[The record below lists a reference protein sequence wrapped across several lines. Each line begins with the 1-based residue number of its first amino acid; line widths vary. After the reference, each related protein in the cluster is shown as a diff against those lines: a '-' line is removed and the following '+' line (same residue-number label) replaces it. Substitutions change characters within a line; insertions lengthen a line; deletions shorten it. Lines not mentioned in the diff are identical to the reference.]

1 MTRHPLRLA
10 ALSWSLLIASV
21 PAALADLF
29 HLKNGATIVADSWE
43 ERGDSILIRQGD
55 RTLTIPRADVLRVE
69 TSSGTGAAGSSTG
82 GASTGGTSAGGG
94 KKGSGGRA
102 DGGRDIRV
110 DLGDTGPEPSR
121 EEVERQ
127 IEDLTRRIRD
137 YPLASAANKRQL
149 VALLCRVGA
158 SAYRKRDYDE
168 ALQRFRDAQSTDPHD
183 AVSALGL
190 AATYVAQGQDI
201 YARSTLERALLDH
214 PSDAP
219 LLTLLG
225 DVYNSEERPED
236 ALAAWEKAIAAR
248 PDAAIKER
256 IEKLQREHA
265 IDGAY
270 RRTEAAHFTLK
281 YDGERAGPD
290 LDAQILDYLESEF
303 PGLENRFDFVPRQPI
318 VVILYPQKQFYD
330 ATLAE
335 SNVAGLFDGKIRA
348 PLGGLQRL
356 DVEARKVLLHE
367 LAHAFITGKSHGAAP
382 RWLQEG
388 LAQQIEGKTTP
399 ASIGRSLA
407 GQYRNLEDR
416 SSWGNAFSYPS
427 ALSLVEFLI
436 DREGFP
442 RLVDALQ
449 AMGEGQGV
457 DEAFRTATRYSLQE
471 LRAAWGDSLVA
482 RYLQ

>member
-1 MTRHPLRLA
+1 MTSPSLR
-10 ALSWSLLIASV
+10 
-21 PAALADLF
+21 PAALALVMLLASAPAARADLF

-43 ERGDSILIRQGD
+43 ERGDSIVIHQGD
-55 RTLTIPRADVLRVE
+55 RTLKIPRGDVLRVE
-69 TSSGTGAAGSSTG
+69 PSSTK
-82 GASTGGTSAGGG
+82 AAAPTGGSGPD
-94 KKGSGGRA
+94 SGGRGDA
-102 DGGRDIRV
+102 GRGDPARGDAGRGIRV
-110 DLGDTGPEPSR
+110 DLGEAGPEPSR
-121 EEVERQ
+121 EEIERQ
-127 IEDLTRRIRD
+127 VEDLTRRIRD

-149 VALLCRVGA
+149 VALLCRAGA

-183 AVSALGL
+183 AQSALGL

-201 YARSTLERALLDH
+201 YARSTLEQALLDH
-214 PSDAP
+214 PADAP

-236 ALAAWEKAIAAR
+236 ALAAWEKAIAAK
-248 PDAAIKER
+248 PDPALKQR

-265 IDGAY
+265 IDGTY
-270 RRTEAAHFTLK
+270 RRSEAAHFTLK

-318 VVILYPQKQFYD
+318 VVILYPQRQFYE

-356 DVEARKVLLHE
+356 DGEARKVLLHE

-399 ASIGRSLA
+399 AAVGHSLA
-407 GQYRNLEDR
+407 SQYQGLEDK
-416 SSWGNAFSYPS
+416 SSWGGTFSYPS
-427 ALSLVEFLI
+427 ALSLIEFLV
-436 DREGFP
+436 DHEGFP

-457 DEAFRTATRYSLQE
+457 DEAFRTATRYSLAE
-471 LRAAWGDSLVA
+471 LRAAWGDSLIA
-482 RYLQ
+482 KYLQ